1 MTVLL
6 YEKRDQI
13 AYITLNRPDSL
24 NAINDE
30 LNEALGDALV
40 DYRDD
45 SSLLVAIMTGAG
57 RAFSTGADLKELVA
71 KGGSAGGRQI
81 NTPLMKN
88 DLPEWPG
95 NMKEV
100 WKPIIAAIDGYAV
113 AGGFHLALECDIRI
127 ATERSR
133 LGDVESKISA
143 WGGRHFKRMVKMM
156 PFGEAMH
163 MLLTGTHM
171 SAEEAHRI
179 GLVHKVL
186 PDREALMQEADAI
199 AEEIK
204 LCAPLAVQAVRRLA
218 YTSFAKTGRDL
229 NELSQSLKKSVS
241 GSEDAREG
249 PRAFAEKR
257 KPVWKM
263 R

>member
-1 MTVLL
+1 MSVLL
-6 YEKRDQI
+6 YEKHNQI
-13 AYITLNRPDSL
+13 AYITLNRPEVL
-24 NAINDE
+24 NSFNDE
-30 LNEALGDALV
+30 LNTAIGEALV
-40 DYRDD
+40 DYREDP
-45 SSLLVAIMTGAG
+45 SLLVAILSGTG

-71 KGGSAGGRQI
+71 KGGSAGGRQL
-81 NTPLMKN
+81 NTPLMKS

-113 AGGFHLALECDIRI
+113 AGGFHLALECDIRL
-127 ATERSR
+127 ATVNSR
-133 LGDVESKISA
+133 LGDIESRISA

-171 SAEEAHRI
+171 SAEEAYRI
-179 GLVHKVL
+179 GLVHKVVENRDDL
-186 PDREALMQEADAI
+186 MREAESI

-204 LCAPLAVQAVRRLA
+204 QCAPLAVQAVRRLA
-218 YTSFAKTGRDL
+218 YTSFMKSGRELDEL
-229 NELSQSLKKSVS
+229 NQVLKKGVS
-241 GSEDAREG
+241 ETEDAQEG

-257 KPVWKM
+257 KPIWKM
-263 R
+263 H